1 MKRKRIVIA
10 GLIVLTITIF
20 MIIILTDSSRRHRPY
35 EADVSNVKIDPVN
48 IFRFEN
54 ILFNLNPFDL
64 RNEIEPY
71 IDDYYFFLGDEIDN
85 PLAQQQLF
93 DYITDPVI
101 IDLYH
106 KTMDVFPDLTVLENE
121 LTEAFTY
128 YRYYFPGS
136 DIPKVYSYVSG
147 MDLAQPVKF
156 GDSAVAVAL
165 DMYLGSD
172 FKKYRHIGI
181 PSYQIMRRSPEFIV
195 RDVMYAIGE
204 AKIRD
209 NFKPETLIDFMV
221 YEGMKLYFLDCMIP
235 HTHDTLKVRY
245 TLPQEYWIEINQG
258 HVWSYFIDNQLLFS
272 TNRHKIN
279 SFITD
284 APFTAPFS
292 KNSSPRAAVW
302 IGWQIVREY
311 MRRNRDVS
319 LNELIVKTDAE
330 KILNR
335 SRYKP

>member
-1 MKRKRIVIA
+1 MKRKRIIIA
-10 GLIVLTITIF
+10 GLIVLIVAISA
-20 MIIILTDSSRRHRPY
+20 IIVLMDSSGRRPF
-35 EADVSNVKIDPVN
+35 EVDVSDIKIDRVN
-48 IFRFEN
+48 INRFEN
-54 ILFNLNPFDL
+54 VLFSLNPFDL
-64 RNEIEPY
+64 REEIKPY
-71 IDDYYFFLGDEIDN
+71 VDDYYFFLGDEIDN
-85 PLAQQQLF
+85 PVAQQQLF

-106 KTMDVFPDLTVLENE
+106 ETMVVFPDMNDLEKE
-121 LTEAFTY
+121 LTDAFTY
-128 YRYYFPGS
+128 YHYYFPGS
-136 DIPKVYSYVSG
+136 EIPVVYSYVSG

-172 FKKYRHIGI
+172 FKKYQHVGV
-181 PSYQIMRRSPEFIV
+181 PAYQLIRRSPEFIV

-204 AKIRD
+204 AKIRE

-221 YEGMKLYFLDCMIP
+221 YEGMKLFFLDCMMP
-235 HTHDTLKVRY
+235 HAHDTLKISY
-245 TLPQEYWIEINQG
+245 TSMQEYWMDRNQG

-292 KNSSPRAAVW
+292 RNSAPRAAVW

-311 MRRNRDVS
+311 MRRNQDVS
-319 LNELIVKTDAE
+319 LNELIRMTNAE
-330 KILNR
+330 KILDH